1 MFSSCPQDIQSCL
14 QSQASNHGVFPISP
28 AFTPSW
34 PRLCTSLP
42 ELDAHSILFHQTI
55 PSSPCFVLS
64 CPYLFGRPHHPE
76 AQPSHDCSIQMHM
89 DCVPLLCFRWQIPNE
104 TYYHPT
110 TLYLEYTCFT
120 HLQNFRSMLSPASP
134 MPADAFALHSSL
146 TIQKTPENHSVINL
160 QCSISTL
167 S

>member
-1 MFSSCPQDIQSCL
+1 MYLMCLTLAHKIFKAVFNPQS
-14 QSQASNHGVFPISP
+14 SNHGVFPISP

-76 AQPSHDCSIQMHM
+76 ASLPMT
-89 DCVPLLCFRWQIPNE
+89 VPYRCTWTVCLCFALVGKSQMRLTITPQPCTWN
-104 TYYHPT
+104 
-110 TLYLEYTCFT
+110 TL
-120 HLQNFRSMLSPASP
+120 ASP
-134 MPADAFALHSSL
+134 ISKTSVPCSL
-146 TIQKTPENHSVINL
+146 LLL
-160 QCSISTL
+160 QCQLMLLLYTVH
-167 S
+167 